1 MTCVFTPVFSQVIK
15 ITNLFPETIKISKII
30 EECFP
35 EYKIID
41 NTENKGVKLYKGN
54 WKTEEVV
61 ESKILGMRCMA
72 CGYETDGGDIEGC
85 SGVRIE
91 NKNVVFITDFWNTLG
106 K

>member
-1 MTCVFTPVFSQVIK
+1 MKKYICPKCKREYWGIYRKKTVT
-15 ITNLFPETIKISKII
+15 
-30 EECFP
+30 

-91 NKNVVFITDFWNTLG
+91 NKNVVFITDFWNKLG
-106 K
+106 R